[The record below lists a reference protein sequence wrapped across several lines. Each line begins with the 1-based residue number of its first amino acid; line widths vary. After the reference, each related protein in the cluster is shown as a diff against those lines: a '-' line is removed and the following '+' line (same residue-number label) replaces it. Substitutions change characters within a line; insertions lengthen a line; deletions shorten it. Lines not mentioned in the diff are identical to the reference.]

1 MVRFYQNLDVL
12 ICASRTEGGPH
23 SLLEAAACGIPL
35 ISTQVGIAPEL
46 IRGNENG
53 FLIDRSIKAIR
64 NAIIKL
70 RDNRDLRIAM
80 GKRARETVENA
91 WNWDLQAQNY
101 IPFFD
106 YGLDIPTADS

>member
-1 MVRFYQNLDVL
+1 
-12 ICASRTEGGPH
+12 
-23 SLLEAAACGIPL
+23 LLEAAACGIPL
-35 ISTQVGIAPEL
+35 ISTQVGIAPQL

-53 FLIDRSIKAIR
+53 FLIERNIKAIR

-106 YGLDIPTADS
+106 YGLKSSTV